1 MTEVDIKQ
9 LELDLAEQQML
20 TDIFGGYTPDKF
32 VIRFGLLKFDLSPKV
47 QKVLNDIES
56 VVKPVMNEQGQVD
69 LSELR
74 KRVAVDFIN
83 IPDGKYRPIELY
95 SKIQPL
101 VAGLKDYIIGVK
113 S

>member
-9 LELDLAEQQML
+9 LELDLVEQQML

-32 VIRFGLLKFDLSPKV
+32 VLRIGFFKYDLSPKV
-47 QKVLNDIES
+47 QKVLNDFEKLA
-56 VVKPVMNEQGQVD
+56 KPMMNEEGKIN

-74 KRVAVDFIN
+74 KYVAVDFIN
-83 IPDGKYRPIELY
+83 IPDGFYRPIELY
-95 SKIQPL
+95 TNIQPL

-113 S
+113 A

>member
-32 VIRFGLLKFDLSPKV
+32 VIKIGIFKYHLSPKI
-47 QKVLNDIES
+47 QKVLNDFENT
-56 VVKPVMNEQGQVD
+56 VKPMMTDEGKVD
-69 LSELR
+69 LSQLR
-74 KRVAVDFIN
+74 KYITSDYIN
-83 IPDGKYRPIELY
+83 IPDGLYRPIELY
-95 SKIQPL
+95 RKIQPL
-101 VAGLKDYIIGVK
+101 VGGLKDYILGVK